1 MGKVLARVMWGLGGL
16 LLVAVVLL
24 LVSYWWP
31 MSAAQQRAL
40 AALEAPQQRPGSNAY
55 ATLALLGVAGLTPQQ
70 RQARVDEH
78 TRQFEQWYA
87 TQYVPRFIK
96 GREAEGPGVLPPPL
110 LSDAETPPAADPVL
124 CAFGKAAECLDK
136 VRQQPEAVE
145 AALASQATVLAH
157 MDELAAHGHY
167 HSPLTQMDV
176 TPWPSMRPL
185 QASLSAHALAYVQGD
200 SPRALAGLCRDAG
213 TGRMLM
219 AHGDNL
225 LTTMMGAAMLT
236 ANAKLFAAVLAESPG
251 DAPLPGS
258 CATAFAPLSAD
269 EASTC
274 TGMRGEFVM
283 MRNLAGLMDRKN
295 ESKGSGHFGSLFYSG
310 KKTVARHAEVLGAA
324 CLPEARQA
332 IAEDRKVQMPPAEA
346 WSWWQMA
353 QMECLTNSVGCILTS
368 IAGPAYDKYGARLQD
383 VAAQLRLLQ
392 AALWLREHA
401 AQDAA
406 TPLAERL
413 NGLPAELRSVH
424 RPITVSAD
432 GGALETPAYAEA
444 GKTLQMPL
452 PQGLQAKQ

>member
-16 LLVAVVLL
+16 LLGMVVLL

-31 MSAAQQRAL
+31 ISAAQQRVL

-96 GREAEGPGVLPPPL
+96 GSEAEGSGVLPPQL
-110 LSDAETPPAADPVL
+110 LSEAETPPAADPML

-136 VRQQPEAVE
+136 VRQQPEAVA
-145 AALASQATVLAH
+145 AALIPQAMVLVQ
-157 MDELAAHGHY
+157 MDEMAAHGHY
-167 HSPLTQMDV
+167 HSPLTQGEM
-176 TPWPSMRPL
+176 TPWPSMRHL
-185 QASLSAHALAYVQGD
+185 QTPLSAHALAYVQGD

-219 AHGDNL
+219 ANGDNL

-236 ANAKLFAAVLAESPG
+236 ANAKLFAAVLAELPG

-258 CATAFAPLSAD
+258 CATAFAPLSVD

-310 KKTVARHAEVLGAA
+310 RKTVARQAEVLGAA

-353 QMECLTNSVGCILTS
+353 QMECLTNSVGCILSS

-432 GGALETPAYAEA
+432 GGALETPAYAKDGE
-444 GKTLQMPL
+444 TLRVPL
-452 PQGLQAKQ
+452 PQALQR